1 MEKKVPQRMCIAC
14 RQMKPKKEL
23 IRIVKSPD
31 GNIELDFKGKKNGRG
46 AYVCN
51 DGECIKKLRKQKLI
65 NRVFSCEANEEVYQK
80 IEENFFDKH

>member
-31 GNIELDFKGKKNGRG
+31 GNIELDFTGKKNGRG

-65 NRVFSCEANEEVYQK
+65 NRVFSCEAKEEVYQK